1 MGEGN
6 CAMPA
11 LTLTIEPD
19 ELLGLDA
26 LATLGNAADGHDTG
40 ADAAST
46 ARALMHTAL
55 AGKLAEAGLPWAP
68 SAETVS
74 RRAAEAAPAA
84 RPAGGGRFRKDF
96 AAVLAVAALV
106 TLWGGYARGWAWTG
120 FQSKGQL
127 WDWLA
132 LLLLPVTIAAIP
144 LWIQYRAYISRV
156 RRAVYWAVIAAWTVF
171 VIAGYVIPI
180 GWTGFRGVTLWQWLS
195 LLAVPVGLAITMAMT
210 SMRIRPAAALRS
222 LRPYQKAALAAL
234 AAGWVVTVIGGYA
247 LGWRWT
253 GYPGSTLWDWLT
265 LLLVPLLLPTVLQP
279 ALLDWI
285 TGDVADR
292 AGQAAA
298 ATPAAAAAP
307 AGRV

>member
-1 MGEGN
+1 
-6 CAMPA
+6 
-11 LTLTIEPD
+11 
-19 ELLGLDA
+19 
-26 LATLGNAADGHDTG
+26 
-40 ADAAST
+40 
-46 ARALMHTAL
+46 
-55 AGKLAEAGLPWAP
+55 
-68 SAETVS
+68 
-74 RRAAEAAPAA
+74 
-84 RPAGGGRFRKDF
+84 
-96 AAVLAVAALV
+96 
-106 TLWGGYARGWAWTG
+106 
-120 FQSKGQL
+120 
-127 WDWLA
+127 
-132 LLLLPVTIAAIP
+132 
-144 LWIQYRAYISRV
+144 
-156 RRAVYWAVIAAWTVF
+156 
-171 VIAGYVIPI
+171 
-180 GWTGFRGVTLWQWLS
+180 
-195 LLAVPVGLAITMAMT
+195 MAMT